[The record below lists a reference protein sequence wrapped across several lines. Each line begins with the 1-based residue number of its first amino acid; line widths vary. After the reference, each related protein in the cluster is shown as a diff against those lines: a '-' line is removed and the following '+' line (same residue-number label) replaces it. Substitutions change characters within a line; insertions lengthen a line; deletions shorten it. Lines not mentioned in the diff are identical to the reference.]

1 MEEIKRVQ
9 LSEVAELITKGTTP
23 TTIGFEFQEQG
34 VNFLKIEC
42 FDENGGFI
50 KSKVGHISE
59 ECNEKLKRSQ
69 LKEGDL
75 LFSIAGAIGRVAIV
89 TKEML
94 PANTNQALAIIRIVN
109 EQIYLPYIRLILTS
123 PIVIEQFERKKQGV
137 AQLNLSLKDI
147 NEISIPLPS
156 KEKQIELAD
165 LFKKVVNIIY
175 KKKEEL
181 LALDDLVRG
190 RFVELFGDPVIN
202 PMAWEKRL
210 LKDVCTKLNDG
221 THFSPESFET
231 GKYKY
236 VTAKNIKASGFD
248 FTNITYVPEEV
259 HRAIYERCNPELG
272 DVLYIKDG
280 ATTGIAMVNT
290 LEEEFTLLSSVA
302 LLKQNRAIM
311 NGHFLTTLLNNENM
325 YMDIRN
331 NMGGAAI
338 TRLTVAKLNAIRVI
352 VPPIELQNEFA
363 DFVHQIDK
371 SKFVERFPEL
381 SLFYRLFSPLD
392 SEMICIFPYFCPCE
406 IIVREIREILF

>member
-75 LFSIAGAIGRVAIV
+75 LLSIAGAIGRVAIV

-371 SKFVERFPEL
+371 SKLIVQKEL
-381 SLFYRLFSPLD
+381 DETQLLFDSLMQ
-392 SEMICIFPYFCPCE
+392 EYFG
-406 IIVREIREILF
+406 

>member
-190 RFVELFGDPVIN
+190 RFVEMFGDPVVNSKGWI
-202 PMAWEKRL
+202 ESSL
-210 LKDVCTKLNDG
+210 SEKLNVLGGYAFKSDQFDEIDG
-221 THFSPESFET
+221 IPVLRIGNINAGYFKPVNMVYWKEDKSLERYAMYPGDLVMSLT
-231 GKYKY
+231 GTVGKDDYGNVCILGNDYKMY
-236 VTAKNIKASGFD
+236 YLNQRNAKL
-248 FTNITYVPEEV
+248 E
-259 HRAIYERCNPELG
+259 
-272 DVLYIKDG
+272 IKDG
-280 ATTGIAMVNT
+280 IDKYYLSQLLKFEPMKKRLTGISRGVRQANI
-290 LEEEFTLLSSVA
+290 SN
-302 LLKQNRAIM
+302 KDI
-311 NGHFLTTLLNNENM
+311 LN
-325 YMDIRN
+325 
-331 NMGGAAI
+331 
-338 TRLTVAKLNAIRVI
+338 LVVP
-352 VPPIELQNEFA
+352 VPPIELQNQFA
-363 DFVHQIDK
+363 AFVHQINK
-371 SKFVERFPEL
+371 SKLIVQKEL
-381 SLFYRLFSPLD
+381 DETQLLFDSLMQ
-392 SEMICIFPYFCPCE
+392 EYFG
-406 IIVREIREILF
+406 

>member
-352 VPPIELQNEFA
+352 VPPIELQNR
-363 DFVHQIDK
+363 VRRLRPPNQQIKID
-371 SKFVERFPEL
+371 SSER
-381 SLFYRLFSPLD
+381 
-392 SEMICIFPYFCPCE
+392 IG
-406 IIVREIREILF
+406 

>member
-94 PANTNQALAIIRIVN
+94 RANTNQALAIIRIVN

-371 SKFVERFPEL
+371 SKFRG
-381 SLFYRLFSPLD
+381 FSMLTTMKSAYEQQTLIYP
-392 SEMICIFPYFCPCE
+392 
-406 IIVREIREILF
+406 

>member
-75 LFSIAGAIGRVAIV
+75 PFSIAGAIGRVAIV

-190 RFVELFGDPVIN
+190 RFVEMFGDPVVNSKGWI
-202 PMAWEKRL
+202 ESSL
-210 LKDVCTKLNDG
+210 SEKLNVLGGYAFKSDQFDEIDG
-221 THFSPESFET
+221 IPVLRIGNINAGYFKPVNMVYWKEDKSLERYAMYPGDLVMSLT
-231 GKYKY
+231 GTVGKDDYGNVCILGNDYKMY
-236 VTAKNIKASGFD
+236 YLNQRNAKL
-248 FTNITYVPEEV
+248 E
-259 HRAIYERCNPELG
+259 
-272 DVLYIKDG
+272 IKDG
-280 ATTGIAMVNT
+280 IDKYYLSQLLKFEPMKKRLTGISRGVRQANI
-290 LEEEFTLLSSVA
+290 SN
-302 LLKQNRAIM
+302 KDI
-311 NGHFLTTLLNNENM
+311 LN
-325 YMDIRN
+325 
-331 NMGGAAI
+331 
-338 TRLTVAKLNAIRVI
+338 LVVP
-352 VPPIELQNEFA
+352 VPPIELQNQFA
-363 DFVHQIDK
+363 AFVHQINK
-371 SKFVERFPEL
+371 SKLIVQKEL
-381 SLFYRLFSPLD
+381 DETQLLFDSLMQ
-392 SEMICIFPYFCPCE
+392 EYFG
-406 IIVREIREILF
+406 

>member
-1 MEEIKRVQ
+1 MDLLGWQMAKLIDITGRP
-9 LSEVAELITKGTTP
+9 LSGEWGKD
-23 TTIGFEFQEQG
+23 
-34 VNFLKIEC
+34 
-42 FDENGGFI
+42 DENGDGIPVLRTTNFTNEGVVNYDNVVTRTITKKNIDDKFLRKGDIIIEKSGGSDKFPVGRVIYFNGDENTYLFNNFTGLLRVKDKELWYPKYVFYSLYANYKRGGTRIYENKTTGLHNLKTDDYVSRYEI
-50 KSKVGHISE
+50 KEIDMVSQISI
-59 ECNEKLKRSQ
+59 CEKLDMMCKIVKFRKRELQ
-69 LKEGDL
+69 L
-75 LFSIAGAIGRVAIV
+75 
-89 TKEML
+89 
-94 PANTNQALAIIRIVN
+94 
-109 EQIYLPYIRLILTS
+109 
-123 PIVIEQFERKKQGV
+123 
-137 AQLNLSLKDI
+137 
-147 NEISIPLPS
+147 
-156 KEKQIELAD
+156 
-165 LFKKVVNIIY
+165 
-175 KKKEEL
+175 
-181 LALDDLVRG
+181 LDELVRG

-371 SKFVERFPEL
+371 SKFRG
-381 SLFYRLFSPLD
+381 FSMLTTMKSAYEQQTLIYP
-392 SEMICIFPYFCPCE
+392 
-406 IIVREIREILF
+406 

>member
-1 MEEIKRVQ
+1 M
-9 LSEVAELITKGTTP
+9 A
-23 TTIGFEFQEQG
+23 
-34 VNFLKIEC
+34 
-42 FDENGGFI
+42 
-50 KSKVGHISE
+50 
-59 ECNEKLKRSQ
+59 KLKEVCTFFADGDWIESSDQ
-69 LKEGDL
+69 SDEG
-75 LFSIAGAIGRVAIV
+75 
-89 TKEML
+89 
-94 PANTNQALAIIRIVN
+94 
-109 EQIYLPYIRLILTS
+109 IRLIQTGNIGEGKYLEKETRAKYISESTFNKLSCTEVYPGDILVSRLPEPVGRACIIPEKNERMITAVDCTICRPNETLISKEYMCYFMRSNVYHTRLLGSVTGTTRKRISRKNLGNVEVKIPPKGEQNAIVKQLDCLTS
-123 PIVIEQFERKKQGV
+123 VI
-137 AQLNLSLKDI
+137 SLR
-147 NEISIPLPS
+147 SR
-156 KEKQIELAD
+156 EL
-165 LFKKVVNIIY
+165 
-175 KKKEEL
+175 EL
-181 LALDDLVRG
+181 LDELVRG

-248 FTNITYVPEEV
+248 FTNITYVSEEV

-371 SKFVERFPEL
+371 SKFRG
-381 SLFYRLFSPLD
+381 FSMLTTMKSAYEQQTLIYP
-392 SEMICIFPYFCPCE
+392 
-406 IIVREIREILF
+406 

>member
-175 KKKEEL
+175 KKREEL

-371 SKFVERFPEL
+371 SKFRG
-381 SLFYRLFSPLD
+381 FSMLTTMKSAYEQQTLIYP
-392 SEMICIFPYFCPCE
+392 
-406 IIVREIREILF
+406 

>member
-1 MEEIKRVQ
+1 MAKKMVK
-9 LSEVAELITKGTTP
+9 LGDVATYINGYAFKPEDRGK
-23 TTIGFEFQEQG
+23 IG
-34 VNFLKIEC
+34 
-42 FDENGGFI
+42 
-50 KSKVGHISE
+50 
-59 ECNEKLKRSQ
+59 
-69 LKEGDL
+69 
-75 LFSIAGAIGRVAIV
+75 
-89 TKEML
+89 L
-94 PANTNQALAIIRIVN
+94 PIIRIQDLTGNSYDLGFYDGMYPQKIEINNGDILISWSASLGVYIWN
-109 EQIYLPYIRLILTS
+109 RGKALLNQHIFKVEFDKMDIDKKYFVFAVRHKLKEMGRKTHGATMKHIVKKDFDGTEIPYPPYKEQVEI
-123 PIVIEQFERKKQGV
+123 
-137 AQLNLSLKDI
+137 ANNLDKI
-147 NEISIPLPS
+147 FRI
-156 KEKQIELAD
+156 IELQ
-165 LFKKVVNIIY
+165 NQ
-175 KKKEEL
+175 EL
-181 LALDDLVRG
+181 KLLDELVRG

-371 SKFVERFPEL
+371 SKLIVQKEL
-381 SLFYRLFSPLD
+381 DETQLLFDSLMQ
-392 SEMICIFPYFCPCE
+392 EYFG
-406 IIVREIREILF
+406 

>member
-109 EQIYLPYIRLILTS
+109 EQIYLPYIRLIFTS

-371 SKFVERFPEL
+371 SKFRG
-381 SLFYRLFSPLD
+381 FSMLTTMKSAYEQQTLIYP
-392 SEMICIFPYFCPCE
+392 
-406 IIVREIREILF
+406 

>member
-1 MEEIKRVQ
+1 MKYKLKNIFDLQMGKTPSRNNTNYWNTNDYEWISIADLSKTEKYITDTKEYLSTLAIEESGIKVIPANTVVMSFKLSIGKTAITGKDMYCNEAIMAFHDKHVVDILPEYIYYMFKYRNWDNGSNKAVMGKTLNKST
-9 LSEVAELITKGTTP
+9 LSEVEIDICSIEKQKEIVTVLDKVMESLSSRKKELA
-23 TTIGFEFQEQG
+23 
-34 VNFLKIEC
+34 L
-42 FDENGGFI
+42 FDE
-50 KSKVGHISE
+50 
-59 ECNEKLKRSQ
+59 
-69 LKEGDL
+69 
-75 LFSIAGAIGRVAIV
+75 
-89 TKEML
+89 
-94 PANTNQALAIIRIVN
+94 
-109 EQIYLPYIRLILTS
+109 
-123 PIVIEQFERKKQGV
+123 
-137 AQLNLSLKDI
+137 
-147 NEISIPLPS
+147 
-156 KEKQIELAD
+156 
-165 LFKKVVNIIY
+165 
-175 KKKEEL
+175 
-181 LALDDLVRG
+181 LVRG

-371 SKFVERFPEL
+371 SKFRG
-381 SLFYRLFSPLD
+381 FSMLTTMKSAYEQQTLIYP
-392 SEMICIFPYFCPCE
+392 
-406 IIVREIREILF
+406 

>member
-1 MEEIKRVQ
+1 MAKKMVK
-9 LSEVAELITKGTTP
+9 LGDVATYINGYAFKPEDRGK
-23 TTIGFEFQEQG
+23 IG
-34 VNFLKIEC
+34 
-42 FDENGGFI
+42 
-50 KSKVGHISE
+50 
-59 ECNEKLKRSQ
+59 
-69 LKEGDL
+69 
-75 LFSIAGAIGRVAIV
+75 
-89 TKEML
+89 L
-94 PANTNQALAIIRIVN
+94 PIIRIQDLTGNSYDLGFYDGMYPQKIEINNGDILISWSASLGVYIWN
-109 EQIYLPYIRLILTS
+109 RSKALLNQHIFKVEFDKMDIDKKYFVFAVRHKLKEMGRKTHGATMKHIVKKDFDGTEIPYPPYKEQVEI
-123 PIVIEQFERKKQGV
+123 
-137 AQLNLSLKDI
+137 ANNLDKI
-147 NEISIPLPS
+147 FRI
-156 KEKQIELAD
+156 IELQ
-165 LFKKVVNIIY
+165 NQ
-175 KKKEEL
+175 EL
-181 LALDDLVRG
+181 KLLDELVRG

-371 SKFVERFPEL
+371 SKFRG
-381 SLFYRLFSPLD
+381 FSMLTTMKSAYEQQTLIYP
-392 SEMICIFPYFCPCE
+392 
-406 IIVREIREILF
+406 